1 METREHNYSGV
12 CKGFL
17 IGSFFGAAAAIL
29 FAPKAGKELRSD
41 IKESGEKAL
50 KDTKQFYS
58 DAKAKAEAVYEN
70 ARHRMM
76 GDNGEMAEGWRFQR
90 IESPEERIGEA

>member
-1 METREHNYSGV
+1 METRGHNYSGL

-17 IGSFFGAAAAIL
+17 IGSFLGAAAGIL
-29 FAPKAGKELRSD
+29 IAPKAGKELRSG
-41 IKESGEKAL
+41 IKGSGEKAL

-58 DAKAKAEAVYEN
+58 DAKAKVETVYEN

-76 GDNGEMAEGWRFQR
+76 GDNGEMAEEGRFQR
-90 IESPEERIGEA
+90 IESPEERVGEA